1 MSTCRVG
8 WMVWCVSVALLAG
21 GGLAAAEPWRAAE
34 QPDLKEALEQAPLL
48 RTESLGEP
56 ARGVNVWERW
66 MVPNM
71 DGKTWDVLQVYFKEY
86 RGPTWLYAFDLGTGE
101 VKRQRLADDHQFYL
115 SGRALGLDGKYY
127 IATPWYRTW
136 SMDLFVYDPA
146 TNTLE
151 ERGEIVPG
159 LGGEVRPLAVG
170 PDGRIY
176 GTGTRGNRVGLY
188 IYDPKLR
195 KVVKDFGPVG
205 PSHPNGAWSR
215 YSMGV
220 DDTHAYIASGMIPA
234 WYLVAVNLQ
243 TGEEKVLLESP
254 TERVMDIVESF
265 PGAWAI
271 VPQEQGAPRKEYWL
285 YHGQAIPKTGD
296 TPPRPPKASPWDKGA
311 KSKPQVYFD
320 QIDPDADGNAT
331 LWHRSPEDAASARP
345 KGKPQRG
352 AAANATPE
360 DLGWKAIHVKGVE
373 TYPHRINPMT
383 LLPDGRL
390 YGTGDDYCGVFAF
403 DPKTG
408 QTTILGPRPG
418 HAPYTQ
424 IVCGGELY
432 SSGYAGGPLFVYDP
446 TRPWTLAK
454 GGPPG
459 RSMPQP
465 GDLASNPRSLGSVGK
480 DTRVAI
486 AHSSALGADGKIYFG
501 GFGERNYTGGGFG
514 WYDPKTE
521 KLDGFW
527 RPLSGYA
534 VHWLAPVLGGRLI
547 AISTSRA
554 ADELNNNR
562 APEEAKLFI
571 YDVAARKIVR
581 EIVPIAKART
591 TGLII
596 EVAPGRLLGLTTE
609 RERADGSILYGV
621 DVSTG
626 EVLFRKALPWP
637 VSTDAY
643 WPHWVDP
650 SYEYESLTRGPDGF
664 VWTYLKDVLVRIDP
678 KDASVHVVGRIAPVG
693 YPTFVG
699 KDVYLSGPEQLRRI
713 RDIVPAPGGAGSQQ

>member
-1 MSTCRVG
+1 MSTNRNRWIVC
-8 WMVWCVSVALLAG
+8 CAALTLLANRG
-21 GGLAAAEPWRAAE
+21 SAAQEPRRTAE
-34 QPDLKEALEQAPLL
+34 QPELKQALEQAPLL
-48 RTESLGEP
+48 QTESLGEP

-66 MVPNM
+66 MVPNP
-71 DGKTWDVLQVYFKEY
+71 DGKTWDVLQLYFKEY
-86 RGPTWLYAFDLGTGE
+86 YESTWLYVFDLGTGQ
-101 VKRQRLADDHQFYL
+101 VTGQRLPDHHQFYL
-115 SGRALGLDGKYY
+115 SGRALGFDGKYY
-127 IATPWYRTW
+127 IATPSRKTW
-136 SMDLFVYDPA
+136 NMHMFVYDPA
-146 TNTLE
+146 TNTME

-188 IYDPKLR
+188 VYDPALR

-205 PSHPNGAWSR
+205 PAHPNGAWSR
-215 YSMGV
+215 YTMGV
-220 DDTHAYIASGMIPA
+220 DDTHAYVASGMIPA
-234 WYLVAVNLQ
+234 WYLVAVDLQ

-271 VPQEQGAPRKEYWL
+271 VPQEDGAPRKEYWL
-285 YHGQAIPKTGD
+285 YHGRAIPKTSG
-296 TPPRPPKASPWDKGA
+296 TLPWPPKASPWEKGS
-311 KSKPQVYFD
+311 KSKPHVYFD

-331 LWHRSPEDAASARP
+331 LWYRSQEDAAIARSN
-345 KGKPQRG
+345 GESQRG
-352 AAANATPE
+352 AAPDATPE
-360 DLGWKAIHVKGVE
+360 DRGWKAIRATGVE

-403 DPKTG
+403 DPKTDRA
-408 QTTILGPRPG
+408 TALGPRPG

-424 IVCGGELY
+424 IVCEGKLY
-432 SSGYAGGPLFVYDP
+432 STGYPGGPLFVYDP
-446 TRPWTLAK
+446 TWRWTLAK

-459 RSMPQP
+459 HRVPP
-465 GDLASNPRSLGSVGK
+465 PNDPASNPRELGSLSR

-486 AHSSALGADGKIYFG
+486 AHSSALGADGRLYFG

-521 KLDGFW
+521 KIGGFW
-527 RPLSGYA
+527 KPLSGYA
-534 VHWLAPVLGGRLI
+534 VHWIAPVLGGRLI
-547 AISTSRA
+547 VISTSRA
-554 ADELNNNR
+554 PDELNGNQ
-562 APEEAKLFI
+562 APPEAKLFV
-571 YDVAARKIVR
+571 YDATSGEIVR
-581 EIVPIAKART
+581 EIVPIEKART
-591 TGLII
+591 TGLIT

-609 RERADGSILYGV
+609 REHADGSVLYGV

-626 EVLFRKALPWP
+626 EVLFRKALPSP

-650 SYEYESLTRGPDGF
+650 SYVYEHLTVGPDGF

-678 KDASVHVVGRIAPVG
+678 KDVSVHVVGRITPVG

-699 KDVYLSGPEQLRRI
+699 RDVYLSGSEQLRRI
-713 RDIVPAPGGAGSQQ
+713 RNVVPVP